1 MKFSFRSTIRRLAA
15 VATLPA
21 LALGL
26 SLGSAPQAAAEIMGT
41 ASIHAEFVVHKNDT
55 VDLTYS
61 SEFSALAPSLY
72 CEEDYIKSTSPSGV
86 TDAKVEIVGN
96 ACVVSAKA
104 IPLKELNSG
113 STTLKHED
121 GKFIFREETGPGS
134 NFGDDD
140 TMSVDIKVSVT
151 FPGKVQKVSGGGVIK
166 GNKVTWTNPPE
177 SGYGAEAS
185 DGSFNVLLWVLIGLF
200 VLIAVAALVIVLV
213 VVSKRK
219 KTPPAGPYPQQGMQ
233 FQAQPSYAPGQ
244 PAGAPYGQPQTY
256 QPPSQPYQQPSQ
268 PYQQPGGT
276 PQPPV
281 AGQPYQQPGYGQPQG
296 GQAPGSNGYGY

>member
-1 MKFSFRSTIRRLAA
+1 M
-15 VATLPA
+15 
-21 LALGL
+21 
-26 SLGSAPQAAAEIMGT
+26 
-41 ASIHAEFVVHKNDT
+41 
-55 VDLTYS
+55 
-61 SEFSALAPSLY
+61 
-72 CEEDYIKSTSPSGV
+72 
-86 TDAKVEIVGN
+86 
-96 ACVVSAKA
+96 
-104 IPLKELNSG
+104 
-113 STTLKHED
+113 TLKHED

-166 GNKVTWTNPPE
+166 GNKATWTNPPE

-219 KTPPAGPYPQQGMQ
+219 KTPPAGPFPQPGTQ
-233 FQAQPSYAPGQ
+233 FPAQPGYGAGQ
-244 PAGAPYGQPQTY
+244 PLTGTPYGQPQAY
-256 QPPSQPYQQPSQ
+256 QQPGMAQQPPVAGQPYQQPSQ
-268 PYQQPGGT
+268 PYQHPGGT

-296 GQAPGSNGYGY
+296 GQAPGSNNS